1 MSNLALVEVISKSNG
16 NTERAQS
23 PRLSLVRRFTP
34 DMIEQLAKTAARGVV
49 EGFIAQDR
57 HDFDAASLHFSVM
70 FQTMFPEYD
79 SETLLKAAGS
89 YVSALLAQSKL
100 KDEHSDLYNRLH
112 DERWGFVRSQLSN
125 TCRLLDIPDSFGLET
140 EEVWRYHAGRDDSY
154 VKHII
159 EFHRVLV
166 RRLTGGEAGFKE
178 LAGLYTTG
186 LAFHDQHSLYGVK
199 RGIEVMELYFRIL
212 FDAMSGTTREMIPAT
227 SG

>member
-1 MSNLALVEVISKSNG
+1 LSNLAIVEEISKPNG
-16 NTERAQS
+16 NAVQMQS
-23 PRLSLVRRFTP
+23 ARLPFVRRFTP
-34 DMIEQLAKTAARGVV
+34 DRIEQLAKTAARGVV

-79 SETLLKAAGS
+79 SERLLKAS
-89 YVSALLAQSKL
+89 ESFVSALLTQSKL
-100 KDEHSDLYNRLH
+100 KDEHFDLYNRLH

-140 EEVWRYHAGRDDSY
+140 EEVWRYHAGRDDTY

-166 RRLTGGEAGFKE
+166 RRLTGSEAGFKE

-186 LAFHDQHSLYGVK
+186 LAFHDQHSVYGVK

-212 FDAMSGTTREMIPAT
+212 FDAMGGTTREMIPAT

>member
-1 MSNLALVEVISKSNG
+1 MSSLAIVEEISKPNG
-16 NTERAQS
+16 NTDQVPQAK
-23 PRLSLVRRFTP
+23 LSLVRRLTP
-34 DMIEQLAKTAARGVV
+34 ERVEQLAKTAARGVV

-79 SETLLKAAGS
+79 SERILKASES
-89 YVSALLAQSKL
+89 YVSALLAQSRL
-100 KDEHSDLYNRLH
+100 KDENSDLYNRLH

-166 RRLTGGEAGFKE
+166 RRLTGSEAGFKE

-212 FDAMSGTTREMIPAT
+212 FDAMGGTTREMIPTT

>member
-1 MSNLALVEVISKSNG
+1 MTVVEELSKPNDNVEQTRS
-16 NTERAQS
+16 A
-23 PRLSLVRRFTP
+23 RLPFVRRFTP
-34 DMIEQLAKTAARGVV
+34 ERIEQLAKTAARGVV

-79 SETLLKAAGS
+79 SERLLKASES
-89 YVSALLAQSKL
+89 YVSALLTQSKL

-112 DERWGFVRSQLSN
+112 DERWGFVRNQLSN

-140 EEVWRYHAGRDDSY
+140 EEVWRYHAGRDDTY

-166 RRLTGGEAGFKE
+166 KRLTGSETYFKE

-186 LAFHDQHSLYGVK
+186 LAFHDQHSVYGVK

-212 FDAMSGTTREMIPAT
+212 FDAMSGMTREMIPVT

>member
-112 DERWGFVRSQLSN
+112 DERWGFVRSQL
-125 TCRLLDIPDSFGLET
+125 
-140 EEVWRYHAGRDDSY
+140 VWRYHAGRDDSY

-212 FDAMSGTTREMIPAT
+212 FDAMSGTTREMIPVT